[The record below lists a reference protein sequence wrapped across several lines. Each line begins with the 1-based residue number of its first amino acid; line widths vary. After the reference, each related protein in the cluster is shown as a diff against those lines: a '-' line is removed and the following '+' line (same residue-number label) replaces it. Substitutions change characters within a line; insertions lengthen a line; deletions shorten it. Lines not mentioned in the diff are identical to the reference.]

1 MGEQVLQARLL
12 QEVLSLKEKKAG
24 NENEQ
29 HHLKERRRLKNYAL
43 FTFIPLAATNGPT
56 QGHL

>member
-29 HHLKERRRLKNYAL
+29 HDLKERRRLKNYAL
-43 FTFIPLAATNGPT
+43 FLHLFPLL
-56 QGHL
+56 QQMS